1 MISPSG
7 DAMELTLCGANAS
20 NMKYYFNSEKFSL
33 LPGQVQN
40 DLKILLV
47 KYCSDVGGAITLSFD
62 EDCNLKITTFEP
74 IDEIDSEIKVSAM
87 QKEHEELFSQLEL
100 FARTFLKK

>member
-1 MISPSG
+1 M
-7 DAMELTLCGANAS
+7 DMTLCGANAS
-20 NMKYYFNSEKFSL
+20 NMKYYFNEEQFSL
-33 LPGQVQN
+33 LPEQIRK

-62 EDCNLKITTFEP
+62 NDCNLKITTYEP
-74 IDEIDSEIKVSAM
+74 IDEIGAEVKVSAM
-87 QKEHEELFSQLEL
+87 QKDNAELFAQLEL